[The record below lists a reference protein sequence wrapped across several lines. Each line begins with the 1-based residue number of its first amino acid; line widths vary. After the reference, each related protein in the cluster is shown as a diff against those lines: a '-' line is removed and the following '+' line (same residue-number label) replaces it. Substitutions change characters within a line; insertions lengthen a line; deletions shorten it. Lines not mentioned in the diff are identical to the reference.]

1 MMKKADV
8 DYTLYLCTDRKLIG
22 TETLEQTVEQ
32 AVKGGCSVVQLREKN
47 CSTREFLTIAE
58 HIKSITTKYQVP
70 FIINDRIDIML
81 AVDADGVHLG
91 QEDMPVAKAREL
103 IGEEKI
109 IGCSAHNLKEAVQAW
124 KDGADYLGVGAIF
137 GTSTKADA
145 SNTSIETLKEI
156 CDKVKLPVVA
166 IGGIN
171 AANVEA
177 LAKTGIHGAAVVSA
191 VMAAKNKKEAA
202 EVMRMKVREVLNEG
216 I

>member
-1 MMKKADV
+1 MKKTDV
-8 DYTLYLCTDRKLIG
+8 DYTLYLCTDRKFIS
-22 TETLEQTVEQ
+22 TESLEQAVEQ
-32 AVKGGCSVVQLREKN
+32 AIQGGCSVVQLREKN
-47 CSTREFLTIAE
+47 CSTNEFLTIAE
-58 HIKSITTKYQVP
+58 NIKNITTKYHIP

-81 AVDADGVHLG
+81 AVGADGVHLG

-109 IGCSAHNLKEAVQAW
+109 IGCSAHNLEEAVQAW

-166 IGGIN
+166 IGGISTS
-171 AANVEA
+171 NVEA
-177 LAKTGIHGAAVVSA
+177 LAKTGIRGAAVVSA
-191 VMAAKNKKEAA
+191 VMAAKDKNKAA